1 MWIRCSEGFS
11 TSSCRR
17 CQRARLFRTR
27 SDRYATSVCLV
38 CCEMKRGGG
47 VEEMG
52 AVFYFCDSRR
62 QMLMV
67 LYLDKY
73 TEILLFFRRA
83 QKTAILLVDSTRQ
96 ELT

>member
-1 MWIRCSEGFS
+1 
-11 TSSCRR
+11 
-17 CQRARLFRTR
+17 
-27 SDRYATSVCLV
+27 
-38 CCEMKRGGG
+38 